1 MAGLPSRV
9 TTLSSGWTG
18 WPKGAASNCRQRLDV
33 AAVTDHRQLP
43 QRGWK
48 AAVRFVHRNRQSAP
62 LPVIHDNSPNRTIA
76 LSGSTLKEVDTA
88 QIKSDLGAPGACND
102 RLL

>member
-1 MAGLPSRV
+1 
-9 TTLSSGWTG
+9 
-18 WPKGAASNCRQRLDV
+18 V
-33 AAVTDHRQLP
+33 A
-43 QRGWK
+43 
-48 AAVRFVHRNRQSAP
+48 AP